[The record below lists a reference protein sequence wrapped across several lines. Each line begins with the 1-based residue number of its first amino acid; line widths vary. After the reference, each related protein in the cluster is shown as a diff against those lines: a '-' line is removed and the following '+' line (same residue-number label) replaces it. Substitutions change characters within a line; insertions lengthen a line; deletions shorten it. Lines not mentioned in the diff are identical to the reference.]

1 MPRGKRGGPGPR
13 AQSWGPGRDR
23 ETAPW
28 AVGRGPFDLEVGLIL
43 VGRGSEGPERV
54 ESRSD
59 LPVGCGRGLR
69 VSAGGLRAPS
79 SRLARPPTRC
89 TRTWLRRLR
98 GRAPTEARRGQTPCA
113 LGRSRGREVGGA
125 ERRGRYTLPRPRPPL
140 PSLDA
145 PEQDPGAS
153 PVRRPRTHSS
163 APPGQRPVPTA
174 NHQVDGPSSGH
185 PHHAAVGPGVQGTAA
200 PQLEKAAGAEGL
212 ESEPRAG
219 GERLPVLGAGVAKGR
234 GESSSGH
241 KRPLPSS

>member
-1 MPRGKRGGPGPR
+1 MCAGRGGIEMPRGKRGGPGPR

-125 ERRGRYTLPRPRPPL
+125 ERRGRYPAPPS
-140 PSLDA
+140 PPA
-145 PEQDPGAS
+145 PLL
-153 PVRRPRTHSS
+153 RRPRAGPRGKSGPQTPHPQQCPARAAPGTHRE
-163 APPGQRPVPTA
+163 PPGGRAQL
-174 NHQVDGPSSGH
+174 GPSPPRSCRSRR
-185 PHHAAVGPGVQGTAA
+185 PRDRSAAAGEGGGCRGPGV
-200 PQLEKAAGAEGL
+200 
-212 ESEPRAG
+212 
-219 GERLPVLGAGVAKGR
+219 
-234 GESSSGH
+234 
-241 KRPLPSS
+241 